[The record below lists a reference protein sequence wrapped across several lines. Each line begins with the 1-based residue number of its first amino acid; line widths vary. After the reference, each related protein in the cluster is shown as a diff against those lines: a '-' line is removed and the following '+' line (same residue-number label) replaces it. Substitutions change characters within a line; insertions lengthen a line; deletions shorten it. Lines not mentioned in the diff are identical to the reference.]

1 LASAE
6 GDVQKTR
13 VLVVDDSVVMRR
25 IISEAIACDSVEVV
39 GTAANGRIALQ
50 KIDLVRP
57 DVVTLDIEMPE
68 MDGLDVLKRLRETHP
83 SLRVIVF
90 SSLTESAA
98 EVTLKALA
106 AGAADYD
113 TKPSNAYGAGDAVR
127 AVRESL
133 LPKLLAL
140 GSRSKRRPPA
150 SAPAL
155 KTSEPVQA
163 RPSASTF
170 KPADPVIGTQVRVS
184 GSPRIHHTI
193 DVVAIGASTGGPN
206 ALADV
211 FRDLPKLGVPIVV
224 SQHMPPMFTRMLAER
239 LNSSSACEVREAV
252 DGDILAPGLA
262 LIAPGDFHMLLR
274 RDGVHV
280 VVSLGRGLPENSVR
294 PSVDPMLRS
303 AVEVYGAGI
312 LTVILTGMGQDGLR
326 GCEVVHGAGGQIV
339 AQDEASSVVWGMPG
353 FVVRAGLADSV
364 VPVGQIAFEIDRRVL
379 RCRASDAGAPNAPW
393 PPT

>member
-1 LASAE
+1 
-6 GDVQKTR
+6 
-13 VLVVDDSVVMRR
+13 VVDDSVVMRR
-25 IISEAIACDSVEVV
+25 IISEAITCEAIEVV

-50 KIDLVRP
+50 KIEQVHP

-68 MDGLDVLKRLRETHP
+68 MDGLEVLRRLRETHP

-90 SSLTESAA
+90 SSLTEIAA
-98 EVTLKALA
+98 EMTLKALA

-113 TKPSNAYGAGDAVR
+113 TKPASATGATDAVR

-133 LPKLLAL
+133 LPKLVAL
-140 GSRSKRRPPA
+140 TAAPKRRAFP
-150 SAPAL
+150 SAP
-155 KTSEPVQA
+155 TSKAAEYLIV
-163 RPSASTF
+163 RSSASVL
-170 KPADPVIGTQVRVS
+170 KPSDASVAPRALVS
-184 GSPRIHHTI
+184 GLPRTHHTI

-211 FRDLPKLGVPIVV
+211 FRDLPKLAVPIVV

-239 LNSSSACEVREAV
+239 LNASAACEVREAI
-252 DGDILAPGLA
+252 DGDVLVPGLA

-274 RDGVHV
+274 RDGVRV
-280 VVSLGRGLPENSVR
+280 VVSLGHGLPENSVR

-303 AVEVYGAGI
+303 AVDVYGAGI
-312 LTVILTGMGQDGLR
+312 LAVILTGMGQDGLR
-326 GCEVVHGAGGQIV
+326 GCDVVHRAGGQIV

-353 FVVRAGLADSV
+353 FVVRAGLADAV

-379 RCRASDAGAPNAPW
+379 RCRTADAIALS
-393 PPT
+393 PPRSSS

>member
-1 LASAE
+1 M
-6 GDVQKTR
+6 GKTR

-25 IISEAIACDSVEVV
+25 IISEAIACEAVEVV

-50 KIDLVRP
+50 KIEQVHP

-106 AGAADYD
+106 SGAADYD
-113 TKPSNAYGAGDAVR
+113 TKPTSAGGATDAVR

-133 LPKLLAL
+133 LPKLIALAT
-140 GSRSKRRPPA
+140 SSKRRPVASASALKATDPIATRPPA
-150 SAPAL
+150 SAL
-155 KTSEPVQA
+155 KA
-163 RPSASTF
+163 
-170 KPADPVIGTQVRVS
+170 ADPSGAPRARVS
-184 GSPRIHHTI
+184 GFPRIHRPVDI
-193 DVVAIGASTGGPN
+193 VAIGASTGGPN

-211 FRDLPKLGVPIVV
+211 FRDLPKLAVPIVV

-239 LNSSSACEVREAV
+239 LNAASACEVREAI
-252 DGDILAPGLA
+252 DGDVLAPGLA

-274 RDGVHV
+274 RDGVRV
-280 VVSLGRGLPENSVR
+280 VVSLGHGLPENSVR

-326 GCEVVHGAGGQIV
+326 GCEVVHSAGGQIL
-339 AQDEASSVVWGMPG
+339 AQDEATSVVWGMPG
-353 FVVRAGLADSV
+353 FVVRAGLADAV
-364 VPVGQIAFEIDRRVL
+364 VPVGQVAFEIDRRVL
-379 RCRASDAGAPNAPW
+379 RCRTGDGTAPNPPW
-393 PPT
+393 SPP

>member
-1 LASAE
+1 
-6 GDVQKTR
+6 VQKTR

-25 IISEAIACDSVEVV
+25 IISEAVSCDSIEVV

-50 KIDLVRP
+50 KIDQVRP

-83 SLRVIVF
+83 ALRVIVF

-113 TKPSNAYGAGDAVR
+113 TKPTNTYSATEAVR

-133 LPKLLAL
+133 LPKLMALAAAP
-140 GSRSKRRPPA
+140 KRR
-150 SAPAL
+150 APVSTPQL
-155 KTSEPVQA
+155 KAADPVQS
-163 RPSASTF
+163 RPSASAQRA
-170 KPADPVIGTQVRVS
+170 ADPVVNAR
-184 GSPRIHHTI
+184 PRISGFPRNHHCI
-193 DVVAIGASTGGPN
+193 DIVAIGASTGGPN

-211 FRDLPKLGVPIVV
+211 FRDLPKLGVPLVV
-224 SQHMPPMFTRMLAER
+224 SQHMPPMFTRMLADR
-239 LNSSSACEVREAV
+239 LNASSACEVREAI
-252 DGDILAPGLA
+252 DGDVLTPGLA

-274 RDGVHV
+274 RDGVRV
-280 VVSLGRGLPENSVR
+280 VVSLGHGLPENSVR

-326 GCEVVHGAGGQIV
+326 GCEVVHSAGGQIL

-353 FVVRAGLADSV
+353 FVVRAGLADAV
-364 VPVGQIAFEIDRRVL
+364 LPVGQIAFEIDRRVL
-379 RCRASDAGAPNAPW
+379 RHRTPDASAPNVPW

>member
-1 LASAE
+1 V
-6 GDVQKTR
+6 GKTR

-25 IISEAIACDSVEVV
+25 IISEAIACEAVEVV

-50 KIDLVRP
+50 KIEQVHP

-106 AGAADYD
+106 SGAADYD
-113 TKPSNAYGAGDAVR
+113 TKPTSAGGATDAVR

-133 LPKLLAL
+133 LPKLIALAT
-140 GSRSKRRPPA
+140 SSKRRPVASASALKATDPIATRPPA
-150 SAPAL
+150 SAL
-155 KTSEPVQA
+155 KA
-163 RPSASTF
+163 
-170 KPADPVIGTQVRVS
+170 ADPSGAPRARVS
-184 GSPRIHHTI
+184 GFPRIHRPVDI
-193 DVVAIGASTGGPN
+193 VAIGASTGGPN

-211 FRDLPKLGVPIVV
+211 FRDLPKLAVPIVV

-239 LNSSSACEVREAV
+239 LNAASACEVREAI
-252 DGDILAPGLA
+252 DGDVLAPGLA

-274 RDGVHV
+274 RDGVRV
-280 VVSLGRGLPENSVR
+280 VVSLGHGLPENSVR

-326 GCEVVHGAGGQIV
+326 GCEVVHSAGGQIL
-339 AQDEASSVVWGMPG
+339 AQDEATSVVWGMPG
-353 FVVRAGLADSV
+353 FVVRAGLADAV
-364 VPVGQIAFEIDRRVL
+364 VPVGQVAFEIDRRVL
-379 RCRASDAGAPNAPW
+379 RCRTGDGTAPNPPW
-393 PPT
+393 SPP